1 MKAVHTCA
9 EGNACMHARAWAQRP
24 MQVGQSFLLGL
35 GSPEPAHDGTGA
47 GQAGGAAHPEIGR
60 RRLST
65 FCKKTN
71 LCSGCQAPRWSLVW
85 LEKCQPIV
93 LRLSHARIR
102 LSGRYIYAH
111 LLAPRPEDD
120 PWHLMQPA
128 FGIHDGEHRRL
139 LLLGRHALRMAHGSS
154 AGGQWACV
162 RAREGLSGAD
172 WPSREARRPRREPFL
187 RAPGRGRAP
196 TFEVRVFRTLP
207 PSLPTRN
214 LRPGD

>member
-102 LSGRYIYAH
+102 LSGRDMPISLH
-111 LLAPRPEDD
+111 
-120 PWHLMQPA
+120 
-128 FGIHDGEHRRL
+128 
-139 LLLGRHALRMAHGSS
+139 HALKMT
-154 AGGQWACV
+154 
-162 RAREGLSGAD
+162 
-172 WPSREARRPRREPFL
+172 
-187 RAPGRGRAP
+187 RG
-196 TFEVRVFRTLP
+196 TSC
-207 PSLPTRN
+207 SLPSGSTMESTGVCCSSVAMLCEWRTEAAQAAN
-214 LRPGD
+214 GLA